1 MLSDPKSSV
10 HEPLPVLSG
19 VKVHKLNEGRTG
31 GDMKLGAVP
40 VSPAIKLPV
49 AGLHQRE
56 PSSRSGAP
64 EGFDVEWITTVELT
78 HEVERSTAR
87 MVEAFGKVNKS

>member
-1 MLSDPKSSV
+1 V
-10 HEPLPVLSG
+10 SG
-19 VKVHKLNEGRTG
+19 VKVHKLNEDRTG
-31 GDMKLGAVP
+31 GDIKLGAVP

-56 PSSRSGAP
+56 PPPRSGAP
-64 EGFDVEWITTVELT
+64 KGFDVEWITTVGLT